1 VAVGRRRRLRDR
13 ATDPAVAPAPA
24 TGRRLAV
31 NLGVAL
37 VAAALALGALEI
49 ALRLLDVRT
58 ASYHAIAGFTVNDP
72 VLGWRLA
79 PSREMVFQGAH
90 FAVHVSQNAEGLR
103 DRHYPYAGEAGRRRI
118 LVLGDSVVWCWGVEQ
133 AACFTE
139 QLEAALPDTDVI
151 NAGVPGYS
159 TAQEML
165 LYEREGRKYRPDL
178 VILVVVPND
187 LTDNLDPRGPR
198 FRVDGGRLVVTNLPL
213 RRRKNAVGEWLQA
226 HSRLFAQVSYLV
238 AVAGGSIGL
247 DHDASTHDGSKHDRR
262 PATGATPDATAMPAA
277 PPEPAA
283 PPAPSLQPSGR
294 ITGEA
299 RPLAEALMDRLA
311 ADVRQ
316 DGAKLAVVLEV
327 MNADLKRWQLDFWAT
342 RDVPVLD
349 LAPVL
354 VGAERAGLHPRLDG
368 DPHIS
373 AAGQVLVAKALETF
387 LQQEALL
394 PASGAP
400 AP

>member
-1 VAVGRRRRLRDR
+1 VAVGRRQRLRDR
-13 ATDPAVAPAPA
+13 ATDPAPARPRA
-24 TGRRLAV
+24 TARRLTV
-31 NLGVAL
+31 NLGLAL
-37 VAAALALGALEI
+37 LAVSLTLGALEI
-49 ALRLLDVRT
+49 ALRVLDVRT

-72 VLGWRLA
+72 ALGWRLA
-79 PSREMVFQGAH
+79 PSRETVFQGAH

-103 DRHYPYAGEAGRRRI
+103 DRHYPYARETGRRRI

-151 NAGVPGYS
+151 NTGVPGYS

-165 LYEREGRKYRPDL
+165 FYEREGRKYRPDL

-187 LTDNLDPRGPR
+187 LTDNLDARGPR

-213 RRRKNAVGEWLQA
+213 PRRKNAAGEWLQA
-226 HSRLFAQVSYLV
+226 HSRVFAQVSYLV
-238 AVAGGSIGL
+238 AVAGASVARDPGA
-247 DHDASTHDGSKHDRR
+247 DAGTRS
-262 PATGATPDATAMPAA
+262 PAAAGKPAATA
-277 PPEPAA
+277 PEPAA
-283 PPAPSLQPSGR
+283 PPEPSLQPSGR
-294 ITGEA
+294 VRGEA

-327 MNADLKRWQLDFWAT
+327 MDANLKRWQLDFWSA

-354 VGAERAGLHPRLDG
+354 VGAERAGVHTRLDG

-373 AAGQVLVAKALETF
+373 AAGQALVAKALDAFIER
-387 LQQEALL
+387 EALL
-394 PASGAP
+394 PPVAP
-400 AP
+400 HTP

>member
-1 VAVGRRRRLRDR
+1 VAVGCRRRLRDR
-13 ATDPAVAPAPA
+13 ATEPVPGPARA

-37 VAAALALGALEI
+37 AAVALALGALEVT
-49 ALRLLDVRT
+49 LRLLDVRT

-79 PSREMVFQGAH
+79 PSRETTFQGAH

-103 DRHYPYAGEAGRRRI
+103 DRHYPYARDAGRRRI

-139 QLEAALPDTDVI
+139 QLESALSDTDVI

-198 FRVDGGRLVVTNLPL
+198 FRVDGGRLVLTNLPL

-238 AVAGGSIGL
+238 AIAGASI
-247 DHDASTHDGSKHDRR
+247 ARTHGEDGDDRH
-262 PATGATPDATAMPAA
+262 PTPGATLVTNPAA
-277 PPEPAA
+277 TPEPAP
-283 PPAPSLQPSGR
+283 PPAPSLRPAGR

-311 ADVRQ
+311 KDVRR

-327 MNADLKRWQLDFWAT
+327 MDADLKRWQLDFWSA

-354 VGAERAGLHPRLDG
+354 VSAERAGLHPRLDG

-373 AAGQVLVAKALETF
+373 AAGQVLVAKALVAF
-387 LQQEALL
+387 LQQSALL
-394 PASGAP
+394 PASGPP